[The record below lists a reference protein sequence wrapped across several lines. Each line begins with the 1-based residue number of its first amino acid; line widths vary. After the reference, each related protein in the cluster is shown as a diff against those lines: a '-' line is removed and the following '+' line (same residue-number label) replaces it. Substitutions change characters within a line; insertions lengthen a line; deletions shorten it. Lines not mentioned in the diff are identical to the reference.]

1 MAVERNTIHNL
12 VWQKLVP
19 TYRRDINKFPNI
31 YLKKHFQFIDAM
43 YLEASIYRNEIVQNE
58 NLHSKNQS
66 G

>member
-19 TYRRDINKFPNI
+19 TYRWDINKFPNI
-31 YLKKHFQFIDAM
+31 YLKKHFKFIDAM